1 MDLVNQIVPYD
12 MSHNSETECT
22 DLLMEI
28 ERLDMLVDAVDQKEN
43 INFLCAFK
51 IKLTNVQSIL
61 SLDFASLYCIEIVRP
76 KFLMF
81 QCNEN

>member
-51 IKLTNVQSIL
+51 IKLNNVQSII
-61 SLDFASLYCIEIVRP
+61 SLDFAIYYMVFIRLRV
-76 KFLMF
+76 FLVLSF
-81 QCNEN
+81 KDS